1 MKVKVGVSNRHV
13 HLSRNDFNYLFGDVN
28 LPVLKELSQDGE
40 YASSLVVDIKTDKN
54 ILKNVRLIGPFRDK
68 TQVEISITDA
78 YFLGLTPPV
87 RMSGNFDKALDI
99 VIVNGEKELL
109 CKNSCIIANRH
120 IHINT
125 REQDK
130 YGLYNGDEVSVLV
143 NGNRAGRLDKVM
155 VKAKDNYNFELHL
168 DMDEA
173 NAMALKN
180 GDEVEIIKGE

>member
-13 HLSRNDFNYLFGDVN
+13 HLSKEDFEYLFGGDS

-40 YASSLVVDIKTDKN
+40 FASSLVVDIKTDKN
-54 ILKNVRLIGPFRDK
+54 VIKNVRLIGPFREK

-78 YFLGLTPPV
+78 YFLGLKPPV
-87 RMSGNFDKALDI
+87 RMSNNLDEAI
-99 VIVNGEKELL
+99 DVTLINGDKELL

-125 REQDK
+125 KNQDK
-130 YGLYNGDEVSVLV
+130 YNLYDGEEVSVIV
-143 NGNRAGRLDKVM
+143 DGTRAGRLDKVF
-155 VKAKDNYNFELHL
+155 VKAKDNYNLELHL

-173 NAMALKN
+173 NAMNLKN
-180 GDEVEIIKGE
+180 GDEVEIVKGE